1 MINELLTSLGRMI
14 PPLSYMIPLLI
25 VMGTLERRSQYPA
38 RAIGSV
44 VLFTIIFRGLLGLQP
59 SPTAAW
65 DSPASLFLLLLVYV
79 LVLLLMA
86 VVVLA
91 CCSVSFANAFF
102 YAGAA
107 YTVQNLSFVT
117 RIIVNEALLSSMGP
131 EITGGGLGGLLS
143 WMSIALGAV
152 LFYLLFIR
160 RLGGEGI
167 DAVSSKSAIIAISA
181 ALFFNIVFS
190 AACNGLPRDGVAPG
204 QATVF
209 RATQVGLSVL
219 ILYMEYELLL
229 NRRLQIEAATTEQ
242 LIRDRERQYETSR
255 DTIDAINIKMHD
267 IRHQIRHLE
276 DGSAGTTVL
285 DREVLREIAS
295 GVNVYDSVVK
305 TGNDA
310 LNTILTE
317 KSLLCESL
325 GIEFTCSADGS
336 RLSILSPA
344 ELYSLFGNMLDNAI
358 EATRSLKN
366 LEKKVIT
373 LGVRLNA
380 GLITIHE
387 ENYFAGEVQFE
398 EHVPQSTKNDPLN
411 HGYGYRSMRMIV
423 EGHGGVI
430 DSKAEGDVFRLD
442 IAIPVEEQ

>member
-1 MINELLTSLGRMI
+1 M
-14 PPLSYMIPLLI
+14 
-25 VMGTLERRSQYPA
+25 
-38 RAIGSV
+38 
-44 VLFTIIFRGLLGLQP
+44 
-59 SPTAAW
+59 
-65 DSPASLFLLLLVYV
+65 LLLVYV
-79 LVLLLMA
+79 LALLLM
-86 VVVLA
+86 VGIVLA
-91 CCSVSFANAFF
+91 CCNVSFAHAFF

-107 YTVQNLSFVT
+107 YTVQNLTFVL
-117 RIIVNEALLSSMGP
+117 RIIVMNALLPAMVSEVSR
-131 EITGGGLGGLLS
+131 GLDLFLS
-143 WMSIALGAV
+143 FATIALGTA

-160 RLGGEGI
+160 RLGREGI
-167 DAVSSKSAIIAISA
+167 DVVSSTSAIVAISA

-190 AACNGLPRDGVAPG
+190 AACNGLTGDSISTG
-204 QATVF
+204 QASVF
-209 RATQVGLSVL
+209 RLTQVGLSVL

-229 NRRLQIEAATTEQ
+229 NRRLQVEAATTSQ
-242 LIRDRERQYETSR
+242 LILDRERQYETSR

-276 DGSAGTTVL
+276 DGSEGTTVL
-285 DREVLREIAS
+285 SSEMLREIAK
-295 GVNVYDSVVK
+295 GVSIYDSAVK

-310 LNTILTE
+310 LDTILTE

-336 RLSILSPA
+336 RLSIPSPA

-358 EATRSLKN
+358 EATRSLEDP
-366 LEKKVIT
+366 EKKVIT
-373 LGVRLNA
+373 LGVRFNA

-387 ENYFAGEVQFE
+387 ENYFSGKVQFE